1 MIKTLIKSM
10 LKVAAFGAFI
20 FELIGTK
27 ESKPEGNVQLHP
39 VKLSGRTLFIREQEI
54 FIRESYLD
62 DKPIL
67 VLLHSWGS
75 DSLGSWFKTIPLLQ
89 DSYSIVAIDLKN
101 HGRTD
106 GSWTRWDITENADM
120 VATVL
125 KELGIEKS
133 ILIGWSIGSAVA
145 LAVSKNYPELVSK
158 QVLVTPFAWTVNA
171 EYKEKP
177 WFSIVI
183 GLVRIRERLFP
194 RYNSNSKYKFLRESE
209 SLRDEHSD
217 WAWSNLNRS
226 KDAFIYQDGSRY
238 VVPFDAR
245 SWAHEVITPT
255 LAVIGGNDK
264 LVPENVSKELT
275 DLLPDVKV
283 KKIGGATHAIP
294 WSHAEEL
301 SFHIKD
307 FLVD

>member
-1 MIKTLIKSM
+1 MIKTLIKLL
-10 LKVAAFGAFI
+10 LKVAALGAFI

-27 ESKPEGNVQLHP
+27 EGKPEGNVQLHP
-39 VKLSGRTLFIREQEI
+39 IKLSGRTLFIREQEI

-62 DKPIL
+62 KKPVL

-75 DSLGSWFKTIPLLQ
+75 DSLGSWFKIIPLLQ

-133 ILIGWSIGSAVA
+133 VLIGWSIGSAVA
-145 LAVSKNYPELVSK
+145 LAVSKNYSELVSK
-158 QVLVTPFAWTVNA
+158 QVLVTPFAWTVNS
-171 EYKEKP
+171 EYNEKS
-177 WFSIVI
+177 WFSLIV
-183 GLVRIRERLFP
+183 GLVRIRERLLP
-194 RYNSNSKYKFLRESE
+194 RYNSNSKYKFLRETE
-209 SLRDEHSD
+209 SLKDEHSD

-245 SWAHEVITPT
+245 SWAHEVKIPT
-255 LAVIGGNDK
+255 LAVIGGSDK

-275 DLLPDVKV
+275 DLLPDIKV
-283 KKIGGATHAIP
+283 KKISGATHAIP

-301 SFHIKD
+301 SLHIKE
-307 FLVD
+307 FL